1 LYEEQKSK
9 SFELR
14 KLSSSNAQP
23 LNGRLRFS
31 KKKNILVYFINSV
44 ANYICT
50 NYTLGGIMMAY
61 NNKPNPDDRSD
72 NVEKLQAMIQNT
84 ENNIE
89 AAEESLALAD
99 SETQRQQ
106 IEAKNERRRESID
119 SFRSEIKDE
128 AHDH

>member
-1 LYEEQKSK
+1 
-9 SFELR
+9 
-14 KLSSSNAQP
+14 
-23 LNGRLRFS
+23 
-31 KKKNILVYFINSV
+31 
-44 ANYICT
+44 
-50 NYTLGGIMMAY
+50 MAF

-89 AAEESLALAD
+89 AAEESLALTD

-106 IEAKNERRRESID
+106 IEQKNERRRESID

-128 AHDH
+128 ANNQQS